1 MVEASFP
8 AFLFTPSGVTWQGM
22 REMLKKLNHLQAE
35 TLVITDQNNPEA
47 LTLNQRAVVVPV
59 ILEEIFT
66 PIPYII
72 PAQLFAACL
81 ADQKG
86 LDPDKP
92 RTLSKVTR
100 TM

>member
-1 MVEASFP
+1 MLLAKNIEAGRLI
-8 AFLFTPSGVTWQGM
+8 AGIT
-22 REMLKKLNHLQAE
+22 EAE
-35 TLVITDQNNPEA
+35 PGHWTSWPPHEHA
-47 LTLNQRAVVVPV
+47 AM
-59 ILEEIFT
+59 LEEIFT

-86 LDPDKP
+86 LDPDRP